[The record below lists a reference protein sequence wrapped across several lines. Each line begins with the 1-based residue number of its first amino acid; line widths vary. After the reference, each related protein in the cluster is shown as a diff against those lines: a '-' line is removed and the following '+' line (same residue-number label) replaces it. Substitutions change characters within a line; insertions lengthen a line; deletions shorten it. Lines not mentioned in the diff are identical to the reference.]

1 MGEQPYKKSE
11 TFSAQ
16 ELEEQKDVLKR
27 ISQHSATGISSKEL
41 VDSFAEYLSD
51 GSTEADADGIDGETK
66 SVSVAIDE
74 RDTSRDDND
83 NQNPQLAP
91 GVRFVLR
98 SYVWIYTSMITGTTI
113 GRSSVLIKRNS
124 PSSSRSLSLR

>member
-74 RDTSRDDND
+74 RDTSRDDSTASACYELERQGLIESRD
-83 NQNPQLAP
+83 
-91 GVRFVLR
+91 
-98 SYVWIYTSMITGTTI
+98 
-113 GRSSVLIKRNS
+113 GRWYPKTKG
-124 PSSSRSLSLR
+124 